1 MLVMTMGLVIVA
13 SQPFATIHSS
23 AFHGQE
29 WTIAVGGG
37 RVRHAQQDSYRT
49 REGQLQRLGVQ
60 SPQSFIQD
68 QHGGWKLRSQRQHF
82 LFPSTQIRRRE
93 HLV

>member
-37 RVRHAQQDSYRT
+37 RVRHASREEGILKFGRELYQDSET
-49 REGQLQRLGVQ
+49 V
-60 SPQSFIQD
+60 P
-68 QHGGWKLRSQRQHF
+68 
-82 LFPSTQIRRRE
+82 
-93 HLV
+93 